1 MARQADKLP
10 QAIEHFA
17 RSAELYPSFSEAH
30 FGLGRSLL
38 DSGKAADAV
47 KPLETASKLSPENPT
62 IHFTL
67 ATAYQR
73 LGRKDDAAREFAL
86 QKSTSEQL
94 NQNTKTL
101 RKNVS
106 GAPTEKQ

>member
-1 MARQADKLP
+1 
-10 QAIEHFA
+10 
-17 RSAELYPSFSEAH
+17 
-30 FGLGRSLL
+30 LGRSLL

-86 QKSTSEQL
+86 QKSTSELL

>member
-1 MARQADKLP
+1 M
-10 QAIEHFA
+10 
-17 RSAELYPSFSEAH
+17 
-30 FGLGRSLL
+30 
-38 DSGKAADAV
+38 
-47 KPLETASKLSPENPT
+47 
-62 IHFTL
+62 HFTL

-94 NQNTKTL
+94 NRNTKTL